1 LISTEDKQRA
11 PVNNKPK
18 TGDHFE
24 TISLPDVGGGELVLG
39 GEGRWQL
46 IVVYRGKHCPIC
58 KTYLKG
64 FEALRGEFSESG
76 IEVCAI
82 SADDKDR
89 AVSDVEA
96 MGITIPVGY
105 DLSEGQMRQMGLF
118 ISDPVG
124 DWEIQK
130 RFPEPGVFVIKP
142 DGTLFLADIGSA
154 PFVRTD
160 LKLLLGGLK
169 YAIANDYPTR
179 GQV

>member
-1 LISTEDKQRA
+1 MNAR
-11 PVNNKPK
+11 PK
-18 TGDHFE
+18 VGEPFE
-24 TISLPDVGGGELVLG
+24 PIDLSLVGGGSLTLG

-64 FEALRGEFSESG
+64 FEDLLSG
-76 IEVCAI
+76 YREAGVETCAI
-82 SADDKDR
+82 SADDRER
-89 AVSDVEA
+89 ATSDVAA
-96 MGITIPVGY
+96 MGISVAVGY
-105 DLSEGQMRQMGLF
+105 DLTEDHMRQMGLY

-124 DWEIQK
+124 DWEIQR

-142 DGTLFLADIGSA
+142 DGTLFLADVGSA

-169 YAIANDYPTR
+169 YAISSDYPVR
-179 GQV
+179 GRA